1 MPIKIISSQTEED
14 LKFKSHWWGFPDL
27 PDGVDFPLLPEEEDD
42 SYEGEG
48 ELLLTFICQIKLD
61 EIARYDKENLLPH
74 EGMLYF
80 FADLDYFLGDMEVPS
95 EGLGFWPEGT
105 FKVSYV
111 QEADRLNTHIVL
123 NEDGTCACLK
133 AEALS
138 YSPTTD
144 YDYGHKLL
152 GMPFFEEVNEAAPGY
167 MSLLQIDEDERWHL
181 RFYDCGMI
189 NFIILKEDLAAKRF
203 DKVRLYCHCM

>member
-27 PDGVDFPLLPEEEDD
+27 PDGVDFPLLPEEEEDD

-105 FKVSYV
+105 FKVIYV

-152 GMPFFEEVNEAAPGY
+152 GMPFFEEVN
-167 MSLLQIDEDERWHL
+167 
-181 RFYDCGMI
+181 
-189 NFIILKEDLAAKRF
+189 
-203 DKVRLYCHCM
+203 

>member
-80 FADLDYFLGDMEVPS
+80 FADLD
-95 EGLGFWPEGT
+95 
-105 FKVSYV
+105 
-111 QEADRLNTHIVL
+111 
-123 NEDGTCACLK
+123 
-133 AEALS
+133 
-138 YSPTTD
+138 
-144 YDYGHKLL
+144 
-152 GMPFFEEVNEAAPGY
+152 
-167 MSLLQIDEDERWHL
+167 
-181 RFYDCGMI
+181 
-189 NFIILKEDLAAKRF
+189 
-203 DKVRLYCHCM
+203 